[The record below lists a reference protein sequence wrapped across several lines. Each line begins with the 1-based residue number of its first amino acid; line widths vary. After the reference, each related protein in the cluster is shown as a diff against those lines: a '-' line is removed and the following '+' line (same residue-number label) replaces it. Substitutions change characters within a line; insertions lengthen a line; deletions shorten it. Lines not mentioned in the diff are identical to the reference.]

1 MEDKSYQLAGYGLI
15 GELKSSVV
23 ATKEEAEACME
34 AIRHVMVQYKINY
47 VRFGWEGPWSW
58 SIESD
63 GVE

>member
-1 MEDKSYQLAGYGLI
+1 
-15 GELKSSVV
+15 
-23 ATKEEAEACME
+23 
-34 AIRHVMVQYKINY
+34 MVKYKINY